1 MTCKDGYGGK
11 KKKKKR
17 SEKIVGSS
25 GLWLGGGVGMVGRLA
40 SAPERFWVCFAEE
53 GV

>member
-1 MTCKDGYGGK
+1 MDMGVKRK
-11 KKKKKR
+11 RKKR
-17 SEKIVGSS
+17 SENIVGSS

-40 SAPERFWVCFAEE
+40 SAPECFWVCFAEE